1 MSNAKIRKTMK
12 SQPNL
17 ISFNFKHSFHNSF
30 MAFSSLNIPANS
42 DKARLKKKK
51 KEEEDEKEDEDD
63 TETLDPLKVHEIQ
76 H

>member
-1 MSNAKIRKTMK
+1 
-12 SQPNL
+12 
-17 ISFNFKHSFHNSF
+17 

>member
-1 MSNAKIRKTMK
+1 
-12 SQPNL
+12 
-17 ISFNFKHSFHNSF
+17 

-51 KEEEDEKEDEDD
+51 KKEDEKEDEDD